1 MEKKGLPE
9 NARKAVKST
18 AEGFLGLMFDIFSHG
33 DPVGPDG
40 ELLSEDIPQRTM
52 EERKYAG
59 RDKIIEKS

>member
-1 MEKKGLPE
+1 MEKKSLPE
-9 NARKAVKST
+9 NARKALKNT
-18 AEGFLGLMFDIFSHG
+18 GEGFLALMADIFSHG

-59 RDKIIEKS
+59 RDNIIKKS